1 MEHIEGYVDHIIYR
15 NQDNGYTV
23 MNVVADGEEIT
34 CVGMLHYIGDGELVE
49 ISGHYKEHATYGHQL
64 HIETLKIK
72 APEDELY
79 IERYLGS
86 GAVKGIGVSLAAR
99 IVRKF
104 HEDTFRIMEE
114 EPERLAEVK
123 GISEKKA
130 REIALARGYR
140 GLYTQAQDN
149 NLTACLFYL
158 SQGFFIGGLD
168 TQVYMGTRQEGKSD
182 IIFYL
187 DC

>member
-1 MEHIEGYVDHIIYR
+1 MPKVSI
-15 NQDNGYTV
+15 NQIAKVKQTTRT
-23 MNVVADGEEIT
+23 ESQ
-34 CVGMLHYIGDGELVE
+34 HR
-49 ISGHYKEHATYGHQL
+49 
-64 HIETLKIK
+64 K
-72 APEDELY
+72 APEDELS

-130 REIALARGYR
+130 REIAAADGREEGYPESH
-140 GLYTQAQDN
+140 D
-149 NLTACLFYL
+149 L
-158 SQGFFIGGLD
+158 SSAVRHLHN
-168 TQVYMGTRQEGKSD
+168 S
-182 IIFYL
+182 
-187 DC
+187 CA

>member
-1 MEHIEGYVDHIIYR
+1 MMEIRVIDASRQQDINIPNEPFPLWGRMIPSYTGGQWEYSVERFPEGSAGEMCFPDEHYDYDAM
-15 NQDNGYTV
+15 QDNSVFLGAY
-23 MNVVADGEEIT
+23 DGGK
-34 CVGMLHYIGDGELVE
+34 CIGLAILQDAWMKYMYLFD
-49 ISGHYKEHATYGHQL
+49 
-64 HIETLKIK
+64 LKVSR
-72 APEDELY
+72 EY
-79 IERYLGS
+79 RRRGLGT
-86 GAVKGIGVSLAAR
+86 AL
-99 IVRKF
+99 
-104 HEDTFRIMEE
+104 ME
-114 EPERLAEVK
+114 
-123 GISEKKA
+123 KA
-130 REIALARGYR
+130 REVALARGYR